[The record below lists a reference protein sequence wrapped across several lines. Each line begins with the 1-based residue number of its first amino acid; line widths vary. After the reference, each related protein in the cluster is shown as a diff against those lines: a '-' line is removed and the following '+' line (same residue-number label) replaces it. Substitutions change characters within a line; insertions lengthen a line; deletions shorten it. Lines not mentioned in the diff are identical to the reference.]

1 MLYFK
6 ASQPVP
12 GKGNAWVFYEAR
24 DDHSII
30 RQLTHIPETGEYR
43 QVADPVV
50 KKLYRP
56 ELLQESTQEEF
67 EQLWLQSESK

>member
-12 GKGNAWVFYEAR
+12 GKGDAWVYYEAR
-24 DDHSII
+24 DDHSIV
-30 RQLTHIPETGEYR
+30 RQLTHIPATGEY
-43 QVADPVV
+43 QQTPDPVV

-56 ELLQESTQEEF
+56 ELLQRATQEEF
-67 EQLWLQSESK
+67 EQLWLQSASE